1 MNKKMN
7 DVLSWEKFE
16 ENTFNEKK
24 YPPEKIE
31 LFNRLIASTENFFV
45 IAAIGAFVPGYVMI
59 ITKKLL
65 PSLALIE
72 DSQKDELDW
81 LIKTL
86 SVSISEVY
94 QKK

>member
-1 MNKKMN
+1 MSKKIN
-7 DVLSWEKFE
+7 DVLSWEKFNE
-16 ENTFNEKK
+16 DTYNEKK

-65 PSLALIE
+65 CNCSFF
-72 DSQKDELDW
+72 
-81 LIKTL
+81 IK
-86 SVSISEVY
+86 
-94 QKK
+94 